1 MNLDTIDIYDNQ
13 GNFIGRAVVNFD
25 ESDCPFF
32 HLDTDRFSV
41 GRACENFVNG
51 VTYGSRDNITI
62 THVNNPIIINR
73 NIKYNEV
80 RETIINELRKR
91 GYQLW
96 AE

>member
-1 MNLDTIDIYDNQ
+1 MNLDTIDLIDNQ
-13 GNFIGRAVVNFD
+13 QTYIGRALVNF
-25 ESDCPFF
+25 EECDCPFF
-32 HLDTDRFSV
+32 HLSTDRFEAK
-41 GRACENFVNG
+41 RACENFTNG
-51 VTYGSRDNITI
+51 ATYGSRDNITI